1 VILVAIALLVTVL
14 LLVSLLQAR
23 EHPDIALGG
32 GDATLALQLATG
44 LALVAGAI
52 HVTRWGEPV
61 LAAALLAAATG
72 LALRALP
79 APPDGALLFTLA
91 LVGASL
97 APAAAAH
104 AALVHPGGRL
114 AGRGDRIAVAIG
126 YAVNVGLVGVLLTL
140 VVDPARTG
148 CFACPRNLLLVHA
161 DPGTAEWLEVWG
173 RRAAACVDIGLAL
186 LVLARLAQ
194 RPPAARSVATPVSI
208 GALVVLAFSAVIEL
222 RVADGL
228 ASDPQLWTVVVAA
241 LGLLGIGLVWRL
253 VRAAGVRAALGRLT
267 VAASAGSEDLRTA
280 LAQACGDPDLAI
292 VVPHPET
299 GAPLTID
306 GAPAPQAR
314 ARTAVERQGRVVAW
328 LDHRPDAGA
337 IPEIAG
343 PAGLTLERVALL
355 ASRRLQEQEVRA
367 STVRLVEAGEAER
380 RRLERDLHDGA
391 QQRLLALG
399 LELERARAACAR
411 RDAATLKLVQERVAA
426 LRDDVRRV
434 AHGIHSVTL
443 AEGGLGEAVLALAAD
458 GGVAVEALPARRA
471 APAVEV
477 AIYRLVAAIV
487 RLGHDVR
494 ITIEADDNE
503 LVATFRI
510 EGADERTL
518 TDALA
523 HAGARIAALGGE
535 LTVSDATAHTRVPA
549 PTRQAG

>member
-1 VILVAIALLVTVL
+1 VILVAIAVLVTGL
-14 LLVSLLQAR
+14 LLVCLLQAR
-23 EHPDIALGG
+23 EHPDLALGG
-32 GDATLALQLATG
+32 GDATLALQLAAG

-52 HVTRWGEPV
+52 HVTRRGEPV
-61 LAAALLAAATG
+61 FAAALLAAATG

-79 APPDGALLFTLA
+79 APADGALLFTLA
-91 LVGASL
+91 LVGAFV

-161 DPGTAEWLEVWG
+161 DPGIAEWLDVWG

-186 LVLARLAQ
+186 LVLARLAR
-194 RPPAARSVATPVSI
+194 RPPAARSVAAPVSI
-208 GALVVLAFSAVIEL
+208 AAVVVLAFSAVMA
-222 RVADGL
+222 RVAGDL
-228 ASDPQLWTVVVAA
+228 ASDPELWTVVVAA

-267 VAASAGSEDLRTA
+267 VAASAGSEDLRSA
-280 LAQACGDPDLAI
+280 LAQACGDPELAI

-306 GAPAPQAR
+306 GAPAPQVR
-314 ARTAVERQGRVVAW
+314 ARTAVERHGRVVAW
-328 LDHRPDAGA
+328 LDHGPDAGA
-337 IPEIAG
+337 IHEIAG
-343 PAGLTLERVALL
+343 PAGLTLEREALL
-355 ASRRLQEQEVRA
+355 ASRRLQEHEVRA
-367 STVRLVEAGEAER
+367 STLRLVEAGEAER

-399 LELERARAACAR
+399 LELERVRATCAP
-411 RDAATLKLVQERVAA
+411 RDAATLEHVQERVAA
-426 LRDDVRRV
+426 LRDDVRRF

-443 AEGGLGEAVLALAAD
+443 AEGGLGEAVLALAAH
-458 GGVAVEALPARRA
+458 GGVAVEALPARPAGA
-471 APAVEV
+471 AAEV
-477 AIYRLVAAIV
+477 AIYRLVAAIL

-494 ITIEADDNE
+494 LTIEADDSE
-503 LVATFRI
+503 LVATFRVA
-510 EGADERTL
+510 GADERTL
-518 TDALA
+518 ADALA
-523 HAGARIAALGGE
+523 HAGARIEALGGE
-535 LTVSDATAHTRVPA
+535 LAVSHATARARVPA
-549 PTRQAG
+549 